1 MIVVVLLFTS
11 AVAGVLQAVMGFGAA
26 ILLMMVL
33 PYFFDMLQAPAL
45 ASSITLGAS
54 VALAW
59 QFREYIRP
67 KLVVLPAVLY
77 EVSSIAS
84 LHAAGGLNMEGL
96 GIAFGVFLILIS
108 LYFLLPFPTVRV
120 SGGLMSTAVCAMVSG
135 MSSGLFGIGGPLMA
149 VYYLS
154 VTEEKKVYAANL
166 QFLFALTSVIN
177 LTIRIQKGFYSLS
190 FLPLTVLGILGITAG
205 KWAGVR
211 ILERIDMKMM
221 QRAVYALVG
230 LSGLL
235 TLAEHL

>member
-1 MIVVVLLFTS
+1 
-11 AVAGVLQAVMGFGAA
+11 
-26 ILLMMVL
+26 
-33 PYFFDMLQAPAL
+33 
-45 ASSITLGAS
+45 
-54 VALAW
+54 
-59 QFREYIRP
+59 
-67 KLVVLPAVLY
+67 
-77 EVSSIAS
+77 
-84 LHAAGGLNMEGL
+84 
-96 GIAFGVFLILIS
+96 
-108 LYFLLPFPTVRV
+108 
-120 SGGLMSTAVCAMVSG
+120 MSTAVCAMVSG

>member
-1 MIVVVLLFTS
+1 
-11 AVAGVLQAVMGFGAA
+11 
-26 ILLMMVL
+26 
-33 PYFFDMLQAPAL
+33 
-45 ASSITLGAS
+45 
-54 VALAW
+54 
-59 QFREYIRP
+59 
-67 KLVVLPAVLY
+67 
-77 EVSSIAS
+77 
-84 LHAAGGLNMEGL
+84 MEGL